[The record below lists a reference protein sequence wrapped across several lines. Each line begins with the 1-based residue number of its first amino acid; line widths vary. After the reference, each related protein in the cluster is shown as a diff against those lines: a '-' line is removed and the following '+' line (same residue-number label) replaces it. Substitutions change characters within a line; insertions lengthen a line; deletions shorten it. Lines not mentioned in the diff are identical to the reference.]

1 MNDKIR
7 LNFFYKFV
15 IGPILDSWVRR
26 VEGASNIPESGP
38 AIIAP
43 NHISYLDHFLVGKY
57 VLTERNRKVHILTK
71 KEHTTDSMHMLWYRL
86 FFERYVTM
94 IPIDRQIGRDG
105 LRAAE
110 EYLNNG
116 CVLLLYPEG
125 TRSLDGRLQS
135 GKSGIGTLVRRTSA
149 PVIPV
154 GVKGTFEI
162 LPKGKFW
169 PNNKKADITFGEK
182 LVFNGEPS
190 KTITDTIMKK
200 IAELSGQEYKFAG

>member
-1 MNDKIR
+1 MNDKIN
-7 LNFFYKFV
+7 LNLFYRCV

-26 VEGASNIPESGP
+26 VEGASNIPAAGP

-57 VLTERNRKVHILTK
+57 VLTERKRKVHILTK
-71 KEHTTDSMHMLWYRL
+71 KEHTTDSLHMLWYRL

-94 IPIDRQIGRDG
+94 IPIDRQMGRDG
-105 LRAAE
+105 LRIAE
-110 EYLNNG
+110 EYLKDG
-116 CVLLLYPEG
+116 CILLLYPEG
-125 TRSLDGRLQS
+125 TRSLDGKLQS

-154 GVKGTFEI
+154 GVKGTYEI

-169 PNNKKADITFGEK
+169 PSSQKADISFGEK
-182 LVFNGEPS
+182 MVFNGEKP
-190 KTITDTIMKK
+190 KTITDKIMSR
-200 IAELSGQEYKFAG
+200 IAQLSGQEYKIET